1 MTAPS
6 VADLVGAQGKF
17 ALFVASLLQRA
28 GVAPMTEFADLL
40 NVFAQTV
47 AETKPREAAILSEW
61 ASGVQG
67 TPDADR

>member
-1 MTAPS
+1 
-6 VADLVGAQGKF
+6 
-17 ALFVASLLQRA
+17 
-28 GVAPMTEFADLL
+28 MTEFADLL

-67 TPDADR
+67 TTDADR